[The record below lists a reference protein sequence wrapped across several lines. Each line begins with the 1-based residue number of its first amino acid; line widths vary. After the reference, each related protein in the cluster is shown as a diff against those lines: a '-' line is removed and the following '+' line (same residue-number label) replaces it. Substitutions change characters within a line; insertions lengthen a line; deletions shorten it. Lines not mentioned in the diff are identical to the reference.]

1 MAGSIP
7 AGKTMNGTE
16 TTLYPGFIRLFK
28 ETFGF
33 TNKEFDDLLS
43 CFRIKTVH
51 KKEFY
56 MRAGETCRVRAYLN
70 KGCTRSFVV
79 DEHGHER
86 ILFFSFE
93 DWWVGDFESFYSGN
107 PGTNYIQAL
116 EDCELMIISKED
128 FLRLEER
135 NPKLKQWYTVKMVR
149 SAGASLKRI
158 EEIKTL
164 SPKERYLNLLKKQPD
179 LFQRVPLQYI
189 AAFLNIEPQSLSRMR
204 KRLGNKG

>member
-1 MAGSIP
+1 
-7 AGKTMNGTE
+7 MNDTE
-16 TTLYPGFIRLFK
+16 TSIYPGFTNLFK
-28 ETFGF
+28 GTFSF
-33 TNKEFDDLLS
+33 TDEEYRELLS
-43 CFRIKTVH
+43 FFHIKYVR

-56 MRAGETCRVRAYLN
+56 MRAGETCRIRAYLN
-70 KGCTRSFVV
+70 KGCTRNFVV
-79 DEHGHER
+79 DEQGHER

-128 FLRLEER
+128 FLRIEER
-135 NPKLKQWYTVKMVR
+135 NPKLKQWYSVKMVR

-164 SPKERYLNLLKKQPD
+164 SPEERYVNLLKKQPD